1 MTDAAHPSLVLA
13 ATIALVAILC
23 AISIADFRRQIIP
36 DALNLALAGIGLAYQ
51 MATDGLPVHILFA
64 AATFAAA
71 WAIRRGHFLMTGRI
85 GLGLGDVKM
94 LAAAACWISPLLLP
108 VLLFIA
114 SASAL
119 LFVGGRWL
127 RQARRRRRR
136 VSPSVRSSPSASAA
150 AGRWSN
156 LQVWTWDCSDDHSA
170 LHL

>member
-1 MTDAAHPSLVLA
+1 MAAHPSLVLA
-13 ATIALVAILC
+13 ATIALAAILC

-36 DALNLALAGIGLAYQ
+36 DGLNLALAGIGLAYQ
-51 MATDGLPVHILFA
+51 IATDGLTVHVLFA

-119 LFVGGRWL
+119 LFVGG
-127 RQARRRRRR
+127 QMVATG
-136 VSPSVRSSPSASAA
+136 PAA
-150 AGRWSN
+150 AKARVAFGPFIAIG
-156 LQVWTWDCSDDHSA
+156 LGCSWA
-170 LHL
+170 LEQFAGLDMGPL

>member
-1 MTDAAHPSLVLA
+1 MAAHPSLVLA
-13 ATIALVAILC
+13 ATIALAAILC

-36 DALNLALAGIGLAYQ
+36 DGLNLALAGIGLAYQ
-51 MATDGLPVHILFA
+51 IATDGLTVHVLFA

-71 WAIRRGHFLMTGRI
+71 WLIRRGHFLMTGRI

-119 LFVGGRWL
+119 LFVGG
-127 RQARRRRRR
+127 QMVATG
-136 VSPSVRSSPSASAA
+136 PAA
-150 AGRWSN
+150 AKARVAFGPFIAIG
-156 LQVWTWDCSDDHSA
+156 LGCSWA
-170 LHL
+170 LEQFAGLDMGLL